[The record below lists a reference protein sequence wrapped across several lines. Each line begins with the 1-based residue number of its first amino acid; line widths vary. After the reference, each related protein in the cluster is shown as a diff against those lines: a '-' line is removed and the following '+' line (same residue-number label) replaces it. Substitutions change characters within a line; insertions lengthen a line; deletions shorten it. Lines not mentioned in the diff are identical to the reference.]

1 MLCFLVG
8 SVLRF
13 VVLPYYRRN
22 SPKYK
27 SHSFLTDSPTSQ
39 HCKKSLYIIAHHE
52 ELFGISAAWNYFE
65 AGHGKGPCDGVGGTT
80 KRTTDDAV
88 KQRKF
93 IILDVYVFYS
103 WA

>member
-1 MLCFLVG
+1 M
-8 SVLRF
+8 
-13 VVLPYYRRN
+13 
-22 SPKYK
+22 
-27 SHSFLTDSPTSQ
+27 SFYLITDEIVPSTKVIHFWTDSPTSQ